1 VSQSRAAVLSQP
13 GAPLSWTSERGEGGR
28 QRLPSAGLGERSEQC
43 IQSETT
49 RFSSVSDDESMRH
62 RSAIR
67 AERVER
73 VERVEQSKSSLEIKN
88 AVSAIF

>member
-1 VSQSRAAVLSQP
+1 MSQSRAAVLSQP

-49 RFSSVSDDESMRH
+49 RFSSVSDDEVCGIEA
-62 RSAIR
+62 RSERSEWSEWSNRR
-67 AERVER
+67 A
-73 VERVEQSKSSLEIKN
+73 L
-88 AVSAIF
+88 